1 MTRSM
6 IFESIRRLFSLNTIR
21 NMSPYKAYK
30 YLAPSNVTVCMF
42 YGLIC
47 FYFATFNIA
56 LQLFGLYEFS
66 LFSLDISHLD
76 EPKCSGCGRLS
87 KTNRLI
93 NTYRDDMIETSM
105 WLTLVLL
112 CGCTIS
118 GWALYEGARIGKPY
132 LVKIFVFWKPVT
144 ILGIISLELINYYI
158 KLHDPYHYDLIT
170 WVIFVL
176 LISLGIIAAYRLCY
190 RRLYLSPSLARV
202 LGVDRDK
209 RMTVVEVIS
218 RTHVYLDNLGD
229 NEFIVID
236 HMLVEQLGGE
246 HLTRGRLGKHLEK
259 LMSDEL
265 VQDVS

>member
-1 MTRSM
+1 MIMSM
-6 IFESIRRLFSLNTIR
+6 IFETIRHLFSLNTR
-21 NMSPYKAYK
+21 NLSTYKAYQ

-42 YGLIC
+42 FGLLC

-56 LQLFGLYEFS
+56 LQLFGLYEFT
-66 LFSLDISHLD
+66 LFSLDISHLA
-76 EPKCSGCGRLS
+76 EPKCSGCGRFS

-93 NTYRDDMIETSM
+93 NTDRDAMIEISM

-112 CGCTIS
+112 CSCTIA
-118 GWALYEGARIGKPY
+118 GWALYEGVRTGKPY
-132 LVKIFVFWKPVT
+132 LVKIFVFWKPMT
-144 ILGIISLELINYYI
+144 ILGIIGLELINNNI
-158 KLHDPYHYDLIT
+158 KHHDPYHHDLVI
-170 WVIFVL
+170 WVVFVL
-176 LISLGIIAAYRLCY
+176 FMSYGIIAAYRLCY
-190 RRLYLSPSLARV
+190 SRFYLSPSLARV

-209 RMTVVEVIS
+209 RMTVVEVIR

-229 NEFIVID
+229 NEIIVID

-265 VQDVS
+265 VQDVI